1 MKSLKEE
8 LLNEVKETFDDITVE
23 LAHLR
28 ESVAENRIMREDIV
42 EELERLEEMLT

>member
-8 LLNEVKETFDDITVE
+8 LLNEVKETFDDITTE
-23 LAHLR
+23 LASLR